1 MLVIFCQINRH
12 FVGLGLFS
20 LEMASLYKRP
30 LKGAF
35 SIPRSH
41 SQTPAKLVKADC
53 MVRGNASASSCSQLK
68 WPSKKPLNTQI
79 KWQSHPC
86 LGIVDI
92 RRITALGGILKQWCL
107 VCTLFPG
114 QLKKISKIENNS
126 ALWRPAYGVQALPS
140 CQPARGQL
148 VWPSPCG
155 DIVLFYIQE

>member
-114 QLKKISKIENNS
+114 QLKKNQQNREQFCLMEARLRRPSSPLFPASQGSAGLTISP
-126 ALWRPAYGVQALPS
+126 PA
-140 CQPARGQL
+140 
-148 VWPSPCG
+148 
-155 DIVLFYIQE
+155 VLYCAVL